1 MESSWFQNIQAKLAD
16 SIINIHLF
24 IVFSVFCFFVTPRY
38 DIFLNFSVRFPFYR
52 YLYQKNVGLAGR
64 HPAPAAFIRHR
75 HRCGRKNTRAAADLP
90 QSGIPPAVFIPHFEA
105 ITK

>member
-1 MESSWFQNIQAKLAD
+1 MSDYPMLISNKLH
-16 SIINIHLF
+16 SFRN
-24 IVFSVFCFFVTPRY
+24 FVTPRY

-75 HRCGRKNTRAAADLP
+75 HRCGRKNARAAADLP
-90 QSGIPPAVFIPHFEA
+90 QSGIPPAVFIRHFEA

>member
-1 MESSWFQNIQAKLAD
+1 MLIFNILD
-16 SIINIHLF
+16 LF
-24 IVFSVFCFFVTPRY
+24 HNFVTPRY

-75 HRCGRKNTRAAADLP
+75 HRCGRKKCPGSSKPAAKRDSTGRFHP
-90 QSGIPPAVFIPHFEA
+90 TF
-105 ITK
+105 